1 MIYAIKNEDQ
11 IQDREELDDLQ
22 SKVKQVGLVEKLGKQ
37 GYHYDMKELFE
48 PITKT
53 LTDTHQKI
61 IEEPHPTQK
70 QLRIWMNQ
78 INTLKL

>member
-1 MIYAIKNEDQ
+1 MIYAIKIKDQ

-22 SKVKQVGLVEKLGKQ
+22 SKVKQVRLVEKSGKQ

-53 LTDTHQKI
+53 LTDT
-61 IEEPHPTQK
+61 
-70 QLRIWMNQ
+70 NQ
-78 INTLKL
+78 